1 MIGIGSTVRVLPSF
15 AESFPGE
22 YTVVAHNDAA
32 GGWTLDLD
40 GVLSDFDETYLE
52 EVA

>member
-1 MIGIGSTVRVLPSF
+1 MIGIGSTVRVLPPF

-52 EVA
+52 EAA

>member
-1 MIGIGSTVRVLPSF
+1 MIGINSTVRVLAPF
-15 AESFPGE
+15 DIEFPDT

-32 GGWTLDLD
+32 NGWTVNLD
-40 GVLSDFDETYLE
+40 GVLNDFDETYLE

>member
-1 MIGIGSTVRVLPSF
+1 MIGIGSTVRVLPPF
-15 AESFPGE
+15 AENFPDT
-22 YTVVAHNDAA
+22 YPVVAHNDAA

-40 GVLSDFDETYLE
+40 GVLSDFDESYLE